1 MGQRWTGLDG
11 IQIRSLRSVTRGGV
25 RAGAW
30 ADGGEGEG
38 EGRLAGDLGSP
49 KNEAVQQRLVWAT
62 AGLVLINVAFFAV
75 FLMRSPRTG
84 RDVPAGSGTGSVAG
98 AGTVAGSPAQPGFY
112 AVTGVV
118 KEVRTGGTNLLIRH
132 EAIPGYMMAMTMPFT
147 ARDPRET
154 ASVKAGDKLTF
165 RLLVTDE
172 ESWIDSVRRVG
183 VDETPPPFTYEQSR
197 IVRDVEPLEIGQ
209 LMPDYPFTNQFG
221 SVVKLSDYRGQA
233 VAMTFIFTR
242 CPLPDFCPRML
253 KNFSAVAAAMGSGSS
268 GVTNWHLLT
277 LTIDPAFDTVPVLK
291 AHAESYQYDPR
302 RWTFLTG
309 ALIDVDAITEQLGLV
324 FRRQTPTA
332 LPDHNLRTV
341 VIDAS
346 GRLRKILVG
355 NTWKPEEVV
364 SELAASAS
372 ASALDSKPSVAP

>member
-1 MGQRWTGLDG
+1 
-11 IQIRSLRSVTRGGV
+11 
-25 RAGAW
+25 
-30 ADGGEGEG
+30 
-38 EGRLAGDLGSP
+38 
-49 KNEAVQQRLVWAT
+49 
-62 AGLVLINVAFFAV
+62 
-75 FLMRSPRTG
+75 
-84 RDVPAGSGTGSVAG
+84 
-98 AGTVAGSPAQPGFY
+98 VAGSPAQPGFY

-364 SELAASAS
+364 SELAASAAA
-372 ASALDSKPSVAP
+372 ASALDSKPSVVP